1 MVRKK
6 VEGDEEQR
14 RAAAHKAHRAEEA
27 PSARSVTTGASK
39 QRTHRAGPSARQD
52 EETPAQRQGKQG
64 HSAEGAAPRRR
75 GGAGPAEP
83 RSPFEGR
90 GNPPYSPEHEQV
102 FRGLVTAE
110 AQHGGEAVSLEDI
123 SRAADMPREETRT
136 LVHDLV
142 AVHHLAT
149 ELQSADAPGAGSRYE
164 SKPGR

>member
-27 PSARSVTTGASK
+27 PSARNVTTGASK

-64 HSAEGAAPRRR
+64 HTAEAPAPRPQ
-75 GGAGPAEP
+75 GGVGPAES
-83 RSPFEGR
+83 RSPYEGR
-90 GNPPYSPEHEQV
+90 GRPAYSTEHEQV
-102 FRGLVTAE
+102 FRALVTAE
-110 AQHGGEAVSLEDI
+110 QQHGGEAVSLDDI
-123 SRAADMPREETRT
+123 SRAADLPQDRTRN

-142 AVHHLAT
+142 TVHHLAT
-149 ELQSADAPGAGSRYE
+149 ELQGTGAADGSRFE